1 MAEVAELELFNGERA
16 VVFLLVSRLLFSVP
30 PPLFLEA
37 AALCFLSVA
46 GLLVEI
52 AAAGNLDALCRFR
65 TRPGASSGILL
76 GAVTLPTVL
85 LSRLIQTLRILSVH
99 DVGSEGIAYLNL
111 QYWTVSTGCCG
122 VLLFIILILRQTPNN
137 ITSSQ
142 LRSSKASKYSSLYI
156 VLYVLMCCLAF
167 AKRSYSGSY
176 ISINLL
182 WLLFHGLATVS
193 LIQKLLQ
200 SFPSCASM
208 GEALLVSSGL
218 ILYFGDILAHTL
230 SQISLSLSASS
241 TIVHSGTQNEVST
254 VIQGLLLGLVL
265 LPVLYKSV
273 LRICL
278 HFRILKPPA
287 VQLVEGSMNRGI
299 GCSVAFYSSLSVMLT
314 LIVPAWMY
322 FVQDFH
328 VYPALWMPG
337 YLLLFHLVALVMLRV
352 LNFVFTEPL
361 KRLALCTYWISVICA
376 SVFRFYNI
384 SKHSKTER
392 ILLRKYYHLVAV
404 LMFTPALLFQPPF
417 LELAFGAA
425 LAVFLVLEMIRI
437 WKIWPFGGMI
447 HQFMNAFTDHRDS
460 EILISFFPP
469 IGLCASSMDVIWVQ

>member
-1 MAEVAELELFNGERA
+1 MAEVTELELFNGERA
-16 VVFLLVSRLLFSVP
+16 VIFLFVSHVLFSVP
-30 PPLFLEA
+30 SPLLLEA

-52 AAAGNLDALCRFR
+52 AAAANPDALCRFR

-76 GAVTLPTVL
+76 GAITLPTVL
-85 LSRLIQTLRILSVH
+85 LSRLIQTLRTLSIH

-122 VLLFIILILRQTPNN
+122 VLLFISLILQQSPKNTS
-137 ITSSQ
+137 SSQ
-142 LRSSKASKYSSLYI
+142 LRSFKASKYSSLYI
-156 VLYVLMCCLAF
+156 VLYVLMCCLSF
-167 AKRSYSGSY
+167 AKRSHSGSY
-176 ISINLL
+176 ISMNLL

-193 LIQKLLQ
+193 LIQNILQ

-208 GEALLVSSGL
+208 GEALLVSTGL
-218 ILYFGDILAHTL
+218 ILYFGDMLAQTL
-230 SQISLSLSASS
+230 SKISLSLLATSS
-241 TIVHSGTQNEVST
+241 IVQYGTQNEVST
-254 VIQGLLLGLVL
+254 VIQGMLLGLVL
-265 LPVLYKSV
+265 LPVLYKSIF
-273 LRICL
+273 RICL
-278 HFRILKPPA
+278 HFRILKVPA
-287 VQLVEGSMNRGI
+287 VQLVEGSTNRGI
-299 GCSVAFYSSLSVMLT
+299 GSSVAFYSSLSVMFT
-314 LIVPAWMY
+314 LIIPTWMH

-328 VYPALWMPG
+328 VYPAIW
-337 YLLLFHLVALVMLRV
+337 V

-404 LMFTPALLFQPPF
+404 LMFTPALLFQPTF

-437 WKIWPFGGMI
+437 WKIWPLGDMI
-447 HQFMNAFTDHRDS
+447 NQFMNAFTDHRDS

-469 IGLCASSMDVIWVQ
+469 IGLCASYMDVIWVQ